1 MSKWAAIDDHGKMHG
16 YLWSGGHERRTQ
28 VTQAVGSIREGTFEL
43 ACYLFE
49 RGSQRDWA
57 KVKKTVDRMGAML
70 QGGLIYACRT
80 KPRNNFILG
89 NSTWHKRLRFIV
101 REIPLPSAKLEHLT
115 VGSWGAGERLTV
127 VTTSSDPKF
136 HDGLRRRQRL
146 FREAVREYFIEAVDK
161 LKITFELRCHIAAII
176 YRETE

>member
-16 YLWSGGHERRTQ
+16 YIWSGGHERRTQ

-101 REIPLPSAKLEHLT
+101 REIPLPSAKLEHLPT
-115 VGSWGAGERLTV
+115 RAAPDEPHIRDRWPRRIRDPAAETADHARIAG
-127 VTTSSDPKF
+127 
-136 HDGLRRRQRL
+136 
-146 FREAVREYFIEAVDK
+146 
-161 LKITFELRCHIAAII
+161 
-176 YRETE
+176 